1 MVHSCKACNASKPIR
16 FMKKESTRKPNERP
30 MARPWSEVAE
40 EKRRR
45 EEEELREEREAM
57 EARAEDGKRRQRGI
71 IIAS

>member
-1 MVHSCKACNASKPIR
+1 MTLQGEYFNDEEVR
-16 FMKKESTRKPNERP
+16 M
-30 MARPWSEVAE
+30 MLAREVAE